1 MREYG
6 FSLTR
11 TFPYN
16 DRIVDSV
23 INERIRVSEN
33 PHSGIFY
40 AVNVSTETEWFNPL
54 TPGVR

>member
-40 AVNVSTETEWFNPL
+40 AVNVSTETE
-54 TPGVR
+54 